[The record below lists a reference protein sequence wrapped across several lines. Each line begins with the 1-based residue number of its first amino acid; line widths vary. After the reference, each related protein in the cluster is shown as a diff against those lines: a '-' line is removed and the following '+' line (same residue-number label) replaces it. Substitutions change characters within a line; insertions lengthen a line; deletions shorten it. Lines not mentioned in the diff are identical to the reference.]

1 MAKSKAVITCPY
13 CGESKLQR
21 AFCPSP
27 FDKGETYLLMCESC
41 RKKLYTELREKTND
55 PKAAFWLLLARF
67 GIPFNSGTYIYCRE
81 RLDEKTSE
89 LFPVYLKNLPKFM
102 EKIEGFWQSDTMLN
116 DIISTG
122 DGEEDVE
129 VREQLSVE
137 EEEAKWR
144 KEWGEYSREDW
155 KWLEDK
161 FIEYTSEVDFIN
173 VSAIEAYRDLC
184 KCSLRL
190 RKAYESGEDTKTIT
204 DEKLKLMKLL
214 KIDDITTSEKS
225 DEDRYIDRIIWKI
238 EQTEPAE
245 EEDIKK
251 YRDVA
256 GFENAFNSFMR
267 SMKNL
272 LVGDRNYPNIPKDE
286 E

>member
-41 RKKLYTELREKTND
+41 RKKLYTELREKTSD

-81 RLDEKTSE
+81 RLDENTSE

-129 VREQLSVE
+129 IREQLSVE

-214 KIDDITTSEKS
+214 KIDDITTSENLMKTDTLTELFGRLSKPNPLKKKMLKS
-225 DEDRYIDRIIWKI
+225 IVMW
-238 EQTEPAE
+238 
-245 EEDIKK
+245 
-251 YRDVA
+251 RDLR
-256 GFENAFNSFMR
+256 M
-267 SMKNL
+267 L
-272 LVGDRNYPNIPKDE
+272 LILS
-286 E
+286 